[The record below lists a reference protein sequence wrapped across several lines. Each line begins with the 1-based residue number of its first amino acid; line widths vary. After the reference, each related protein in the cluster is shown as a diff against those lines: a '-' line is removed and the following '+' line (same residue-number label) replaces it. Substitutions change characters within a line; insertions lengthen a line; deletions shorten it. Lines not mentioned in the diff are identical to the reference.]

1 MKKAKKLLSI
11 ILSVITLLSTIPVT
25 VNAAEVTGTCGE
37 NVTWVYDESIS
48 TLTISGEGAM
58 NNYSTGSKPWEKH
71 KTNIKKVVI
80 ENGVTTIGGCAFY
93 NYDSLSEVVIPES
106 VDSISGRVFRGC
118 DSLTRLTI
126 PTSVKNFGFEFSNE
140 SLILDY
146 CGTVDE
152 WKTIIYNNRE
162 NNSTLHRYFVNCRD
176 GKAYP
181 SGSCGENLTW
191 VIDDSK
197 TLTISGTGD
206 MYDYCYL
213 ENYFYVEDDRPWG
226 CYTELSIENVIIK
239 EGVTSIG
246 DNAFVYCSELTNVTI
261 PDSVTSIGEYAFRNC
276 TSLQNIILSD
286 NVTSIGNGA
295 FAMSGLTNISIP
307 DSIDVINTSV
317 FARCSNLTDIII
329 PNSITSIGNAAF
341 NDCDNLTSITIPD
354 SVTTIGNS
362 AFYDCDALETVTI
375 GDGTNLI
382 DYDAFYSCDN
392 LITIILGDAV
402 ETIGKDAFLKSGFNL
417 TVSVYLRDNITSYIS
432 NSFSISK
439 RLKIYY
445 SGTEE
450 QWKDIYFQPVYTST
464 PEIYCNY
471 HIHKPDYETVEP
483 TCTTHGYEKQFC
495 RYHTDSTCDYI
506 ATTTYTANPTGH
518 TLNEDGVCE
527 ICGEKETTT
536 NHVNTQMLTIESVL
550 AMVMN
555 LLAKIFGVFSVA

>member
-58 NNYSTGSKPWEKH
+58 NDYSTGSKPWEKH

-106 VDSISGRVFRGC
+106 VDSIRGRVFRRC

-152 WKTIIYNNRE
+152 WETIIYNNRE
-162 NNSTLHRYFVNCRD
+162 NNSTLHRYIVNCRD

-206 MYDYCYL
+206 MYGYYYWED
-213 ENYFYVEDDRPWG
+213 YFYVEDDRPWG
-226 CYTELSIENVIIK
+226 YYSKLSIENVIIK

-246 DNAFVYCSELTNVTI
+246 DSAFAGCYKLTNVII
-261 PDSVTSIGEYAFRNC
+261 PDSVTSIGDQAFSYC
-276 TSLQNIILSD
+276 D
-286 NVTSIGNGA
+286 NLTSI
-295 FAMSGLTNISIP
+295 TIP
-307 DSIDVINTSV
+307 DSVDVINRSV
-317 FARCSNLTDIII
+317 FSHCSNLTDIVI
-329 PNSITSIGNAAF
+329 PNSVTSIGDYAF
-341 NDCDNLTSITIPD
+341 NNCDSLTSITIPD
-354 SVTTIGNS
+354 SVTTIGNR
-362 AFYDCDALETVTI
+362 AFYDCDALKTVTIGDGTNSIGEYAFYECDALETVTI
-375 GDGTNLI
+375 GDGTKSI
-382 DYDAFYSCDN
+382 GEYAFYDCGN
-392 LITIILGDAV
+392 LTTV
-402 ETIGKDAFLKSGFNL
+402 TIGDSTEIIGDYAFNECDKLSTL
-417 TVSVYLRDNITSYIS
+417 YLRDNVRSSISY
-432 NSFSISK
+432 SFSISK
-439 RLKIYY
+439 RLRIYY

-450 QWKDIYFQPVYTST
+450 QWKDIYTKPAFVSS
-464 PEIYCNY
+464 PEVYCNY
-471 HIHKPDYETVEP
+471 HIHKPDCEVVEP

-536 NHVNTQMLTIESVL
+536 NHVNTQMLTIGSVL